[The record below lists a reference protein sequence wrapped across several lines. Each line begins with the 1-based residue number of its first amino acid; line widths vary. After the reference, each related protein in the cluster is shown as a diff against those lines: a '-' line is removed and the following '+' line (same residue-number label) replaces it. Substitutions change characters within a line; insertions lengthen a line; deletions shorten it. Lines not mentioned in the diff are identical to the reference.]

1 MWCYFIQNSFLD
13 DTMKLVI
20 SERQSLHALTYMSL
34 IIMAYFGPNA
44 EFLGNI
50 KLKIWQ
56 YQNPI
61 TDIEAYIYNVGLW
74 LSVDFL
80 SLVINGILVWNF
92 CKVNILGVVQNLQK
106 ECWMIFALAEAW
118 IFMEVRLHS

>member
-1 MWCYFIQNSFLD
+1 
-13 DTMKLVI
+13 MKLVI

-61 TDIEAYIYNVGLW
+61 ADIEAYIYRV
-74 LSVDFL
+74 FH
-80 SLVINGILVWNF
+80 LVF
-92 CKVNILGVVQNLQK
+92 TYFK
-106 ECWMIFALAEAW
+106 
-118 IFMEVRLHS
+118 